1 MEVLK
6 NQFLTVTIS
15 NRGAELQS
23 IKDAAG
29 HEYLWQGDPTYWG
42 KRSPL
47 LFPIVCGLWEE
58 TFRVDGKA
66 YHMKRHGFAS
76 SSEFHLL
83 SKSDDT
89 VCYVLTSNEETLAAY
104 PYHFALFVSYVLKDN
119 HLSVVWNVENPNK
132 HDLYFQIGGH
142 PAFNIPTMREGDPL
156 HGYLRLDN
164 PKAGRLYGNTLG
176 CISKGHHPLRMDG
189 DVWEFRSE
197 DFDDDALI
205 FDESQLREVQL
216 LDADKQPVVS
226 LNFKSP
232 ALGIW
237 SPTGKN
243 APFICIEPW
252 YGIHDWVGFDGEF
265 KDKYLMNK
273 LLPGAAFMSR
283 YEITIHQ

>member
-29 HEYLWQGDPTYWG
+29 HEYLWQGDPAYWG

-76 SSEFHLL
+76 RSEFQLL

-119 HLSVVWNVENPNK
+119 VLSVIWNVP
-132 HDLYFQIGGH
+132 QIRNRPH
-142 PAFNIPTMREGDPL
+142 KMTQR
-156 HGYLRLDN
+156 
-164 PKAGRLYGNTLG
+164 
-176 CISKGHHPLRMDG
+176 SKR
-189 DVWEFRSE
+189 
-197 DFDDDALI
+197 
-205 FDESQLREVQL
+205 
-216 LDADKQPVVS
+216 
-226 LNFKSP
+226 
-232 ALGIW
+232 
-237 SPTGKN
+237 
-243 APFICIEPW
+243 
-252 YGIHDWVGFDGEF
+252 
-265 KDKYLMNK
+265 
-273 LLPGAAFMSR
+273 
-283 YEITIHQ
+283 